1 MSREFNTPIK
11 RPSDVL
17 ENWSGQGDPAE
28 ISELAHETAAAVLAR
43 LSGSEEALNDAIRY
57 IDEEGIDELA
67 ELWEFAPASSLPGAL
82 WRLYVI
88 RTTLLDN
95 EQAALEAVRLG
106 IAASEGVDGSN
117 DAPTPEEVLNFASET
132 LRGAFT
138 GDFGVGLEKTAML
151 AHLGAEG
158 LRQIDESKLPL
169 GEETRE
175 ERANRFEDLANDLL
189 LAAARWK
196 LGKLN

>member
-1 MSREFNTPIK
+1 MGKEFNKPVK

-17 ENWSGQGDPAE
+17 ESWSGQGDPAA

-43 LSGSEEALNDAIRY
+43 LSGDEEAIDDAIRY

-67 ELWEFAPASSLPGAL
+67 ELWEYAPANSLPGAL

-95 EQAALEAVRLG
+95 EQAALEAIRLG
-106 IAASEGVDGSN
+106 ITASEHLDGPN
-117 DAPTPEEVLNFASET
+117 DAPTTEEVLEFATET
-132 LRGAFT
+132 FRGAFT
-138 GDFGVGLEKTAML
+138 GDFGLGLEKTAML

-158 LRQIDESKLPL
+158 LRQIDPGLLPL

-175 ERANRFEDLANDLL
+175 ERADRYEGLANDLL
-189 LAAARWK
+189 RAASQWK